1 MPARPIMHRR
11 DPAYILE
18 LANRVFADPAKAR
31 AWLDRPSVQ
40 LGGRAP
46 SAVIGSEEGV
56 RRVAELLTQIDDDDR
71 LGID

>member
-1 MPARPIMHRR
+1 MHRR

-31 AWLDRPSVQ
+31 SWLDRPSVQ

-46 SAVIGSEEGV
+46 SAVIGSEDGV